1 MTYPLACFLERAN
14 DQQARHFRE
23 LSQRLPASLP
33 EIRELFHATG
43 AVEACANTLEHLRLE
58 VHEQIAKTE
67 NTHAAH
73 RLLLDVLDGLVA
85 TVYEPERP
93 RATQH
98 LWQPDGEFHDRV
110 REAQASFLENM
121 RPFHVPAAP
130 RLEPWH
136 LPHFMYDPARE
147 VIYYPDVDGLPEEI
161 LPFQARL
168 LATDEDEV
176 RRVMRQQL
184 PAVIGHE
191 MFHFWRHRA
200 GRLTE
205 DAWHEEYAANRLAVG
220 YTHRFWPQLL
230 EGTLKLANRVL
241 EQAPGVLSPRALEL
255 LERSRQ
261 PSLTPRGYE
270 LDIEGVAVLHMQM
283 LKQLAGEHPRLES
296 DVPAFLGP
304 Q

>member
-1 MTYPLACFLERAN
+1 L
-14 DQQARHFRE
+14 
-23 LSQRLPASLP
+23 
-33 EIRELFHATG
+33 
-43 AVEACANTLEHLRLE
+43 
-58 VHEQIAKTE
+58 
-67 NTHAAH
+67 
-73 RLLLDVLDGLVA
+73 
-85 TVYEPERP
+85 
-93 RATQH
+93 
-98 LWQPDGEFHDRV
+98 V

-121 RPFHVPAAP
+121 APFQVPDAP
-130 RLEPWH
+130 PLEPWH

-161 LPFQARL
+161 LSFQARW

-176 RRVMRQQL
+176 RHVMRQQL

-200 GRLTE
+200 GRLSD

-220 YTHRFWPQLL
+220 YTRRFLPQLL
-230 EGTLKLANRVL
+230 EGTLLLADRVL
-241 EQAPGVLSPRALEL
+241 GQSPGVLSPRALEL
-255 LERSRQ
+255 LEGSRQ

-283 LKQLAGEHPRLES
+283 IKQLAGEHPRLES
-296 DVPAFLGP
+296 DVPLFLGA